1 MQPVAADP
9 LREAQALI
17 SAGKG
22 REASILLSRFL
33 AENPDDE
40 RAWHM
45 LSYALTDRERQ
56 IYALK
61 RVLRINPDNRA
72 ARSKLDKL
80 YGEMAATAAKPKPS
94 PAMRPGAEPSPVA
107 TPAVAD
113 LAPTRPGSDLTLF
126 LKNILARPSLVLG
139 ILIVL
144 VFFIL
149 AAAAPL
155 IAPPVDEENPYLV
168 PQYGFGAFPQ
178 PPSAEHPLG
187 LMARQQDVFYGL
199 VWGTRTALKVGLFVT
214 VGRLLI
220 GAVLGLVS
228 GHYGRLV
235 DAVIMR
241 VTDAFMAFPIIAA
254 VMVTV
259 ALFAREAT
267 VVPGGRMFLVPS
279 REEQVIIL
287 TLVAFGWMSY
297 ARLLRGNVLAEREK
311 DYMQAARAI
320 GVGNRR
326 VIFRH
331 LFPNVTQ
338 GLFVLVASDIGAVVV
353 LLTMFTFIGLV
364 RPAMGTMEADWGQM
378 LSVSRDWIIGSPSN
392 AFEYWYTYVPVS
404 VAIVLFSIGWSLIGD
419 GLRDVL
425 DPRLRKASPMLTTG
439 G

>member
-1 MQPVAADP
+1 
-9 LREAQALI
+9 
-17 SAGKG
+17 
-22 REASILLSRFL
+22 
-33 AENPDDE
+33 
-40 RAWHM
+40 
-45 LSYALTDRERQ
+45 
-56 IYALK
+56 
-61 RVLRINPDNRA
+61 
-72 ARSKLDKL
+72 
-80 YGEMAATAAKPKPS
+80 
-94 PAMRPGAEPSPVA
+94 MRPGAEPSPVA
-107 TPAVAD
+107 TSAVAD

-155 IAPPVDEENPYLV
+155 IAPPVDEENPYLI